1 MTPPAQSNGARDE
14 GGFSAGTGTVARIG
28 LLLGPL
34 LFIVILAAPAPDGLA
49 PDAWR
54 TAAVGVLMAV
64 WWITE
69 ALPIP
74 ATALLP
80 LLLFPPLGIANINA
94 AASPYANPVIFLF
107 LGGFLIAA
115 ALQRCGLHRR
125 MALFIIGLVG
135 TGPRRLVGG
144 FMLATA
150 FISMWV
156 SNTATVV
163 MLLPMAASVLE
174 LAERDGRQAD
184 PNLGVALLLGLAYA
198 ASIGGVGTL
207 IGTPPNALLAGFM
220 DEAYQVRIGFVQW
233 MLVGVPFVAVA
244 LPLAWLLLVR
254 VLYPVSAGED
264 SDGREVVQRE
274 MAKLGAP
281 SRAEYLVGG
290 ITALTAL
297 AWIIRPLIDDVVPGL
312 SDAGIAIGGAA
323 LLFAVPAAWRG
334 KREMLLDWG
343 DAQRLPWGVLVL
355 FGGGLSLA
363 SAIESTGLARW
374 IGESLGAAGAWP
386 TILLVGAVTAVVVFL
401 TEITSNTATAAAFL
415 PVAASL
421 AIGIGRHPLLL
432 TVPVAIAASCAFMMP
447 VATPPNA
454 IVYGTGRLSISNM
467 VRAGFIL
474 NLIMTVLITVLAV
487 TLVPRVLGG

>member
-1 MTPPAQSNGARDE
+1 MSSPAPVKAPHGEA
-14 GGFSAGTGTVARIG
+14 GFGAGTGTAARIG
-28 LLLGPL
+28 LVLGPL
-34 LFIVILAAPAPDGLA
+34 LCIAILAAPPPDGLS
-49 PDAWR
+49 PNAWH
-54 TAAVGVLMAV
+54 TAAVGALMAI

-80 LLLFPPLGIANINA
+80 LVLLPALGIANINA
-94 AASPYANPVIFLF
+94 AAAPYANPVIFLF

-125 MALFIIGLVG
+125 MALHIIGFVG
-135 TGPRRLVGG
+135 TAPRRLVGG

-174 LAERDGRQAD
+174 LAEQSGRERD
-184 PNLGVALLLGLAYA
+184 PNLGIALMLGLAYG

-220 DEAYQVRIGFVQW
+220 DEAYQVRIGFGQW
-233 MLVGVPFVAVA
+233 MLIGVPLVAIA
-244 LPLAWLLLVR
+244 LPITWLLLVR
-254 VLYPVSAGED
+254 VLYPISGGSEAE
-264 SDGREVVQRE
+264 GREMVRSE
-274 MAKLGAP
+274 LEKLGPP
-281 SRAEYLVGG
+281 SREEYMVGG
-290 ITALTAL
+290 ITALTAA
-297 AWIIRPLIDDVVPGL
+297 AWIFSPLLDDIIPGI
-312 SDAGIAIGGAA
+312 SDAGIAIAGAA
-323 LLFAVPAAWRG
+323 LLFTIPAGWRG
-334 KREMLLDWG
+334 ERKVLLNWS

-374 IGESLGAAGAWP
+374 IGEALSGASAWP
-386 TILLVGAVTAVVVFL
+386 TIVLIGTVTAVVVFL

-421 AIGIGRHPLLL
+421 AIGVGHHPLVL

-454 IVYGTGRLSISNM
+454 IVYGTGRLSISQM
-467 VRAGFIL
+467 VRAGFFL
-474 NLIMTVLITVLAV
+474 NLVLIALITVLAV
-487 TLVPRVLGG
+487 TLVPRVLGS